1 MAMKAGH
8 WMAMIVA
15 LVIGIILGFGFGAN
29 PAKIASLE
37 KQIQQLT
44 AENAQLK
51 SQVAAP
57 SAPAPQP
64 PGAAPTTAEPSKKQ

>member
-1 MAMKAGH
+1 MKTGH

-15 LVIGIILGFGFGAN
+15 LVVGIIIGFGLGAN
-29 PAKIASLE
+29 PGKVAGLE

-44 AENAQLK
+44 AENAKLK
-51 SQVAAP
+51 SQVTTQ

-64 PGAAPTTAEPSKKQ
+64 PGAAPATAEPPKKQ

>member
-1 MAMKAGH
+1 MKAGH

-15 LVIGIILGFGFGAN
+15 LVIGVILGFGFGAN
-29 PAKIASLE
+29 PGKVAGLE

-51 SQVAAP
+51 SQVATL
-57 SAPAPQP
+57 SAPAARAPA
-64 PGAAPTTAEPSKKQ
+64 AAPPTTEPPKKQ

>member
-1 MAMKAGH
+1 
-8 WMAMIVA
+8 MAMIAA

-29 PAKIASLE
+29 PGKIASLE
-37 KQIQQLT
+37 KQVQQLT

-51 SQVAAP
+51 SQVATP

-64 PGAAPTTAEPSKKQ
+64 PGAAPATAEPPKKQ